1 MFDKINGNDYN
12 WVMDPMCSV
21 IEDKFSNNDT
31 YNINKF
37 SKRELINSNT
47 EYDCF
52 LSDKL
57 FNKEFLKKIMILSFL
72 MIFE

>member
-52 LSDKL
+52 
-57 FNKEFLKKIMILSFL
+57 FIG
-72 MIFE
+72 